1 MLFVTNTLLFVIA
14 AQAQED
20 LILDHL
26 ANDRV
31 IRQVSNIKSEEL
43 GVRQY
48 R

>member
-1 MLFVTNTLLFVIA
+1 LF
-14 AQAQED
+14 QAQED

>member
-1 MLFVTNTLLFVIA
+1 LLAVV
-14 AQAQED
+14 QAQED
-20 LILDHL
+20 TILDHL